1 MNNET
6 LQSSLHSYIED
17 EIEYALEE
25 TLQERNIEIV
35 NNMLNEGLPI
45 KQIARITQLDLNT
58 IEQLKLGK

>member
-17 EIEYALEE
+17 EIE
-25 TLQERNIEIV
+25 ERNIEIV

>member
-17 EIEYALEE
+17 EIE
-25 TLQERNIEIV
+25 ERNIEIV

-45 KQIARITQLDLNT
+45 KQIARITQLVLSDSLQK
-58 IEQLKLGK
+58 IRFIPE